1 MTEFFPGI
9 GNILYEGPQ
18 SRNPFAFKWYDADR
32 KVLGKTMHDHLRF
45 SVAYWHAFRGTGADP
60 FGPGTL
66 SRPWEKGGDS
76 VETAVVR
83 VHAAFEFMR
92 KLGVPYFCF
101 HDRDIAPAGV
111 TLAESNRNLDQVI
124 QVVKE
129 KQQET
134 GIKLLWGTANLFS
147 HPRYMNGAA
156 TNPDPLVFAHAAA
169 QVKKM
174 MEVTMELGGE
184 NYTFWGGREGY
195 QTLLNTD
202 MRQELDHM
210 ARFLGMALEYKK
222 EIGLKGPLLI
232 EPKPKEPTKHQYD
245 FDAATVIG
253 FLRFYGLDKE
263 FKLNLECN
271 HGTLAGHTFH
281 HEVELA
287 SRYGM
292 LGSVDANSGDTL
304 LGWDT
309 DQFPMDPREAALT
322 MLVLLKQGG
331 LGSGGFNF
339 DAKLRREST
348 DPADLF
354 IAHIGGMDT
363 LARGLLM
370 AARIQEEGVLEKWVR
385 ERYQGW
391 EEDMGARIAAGKT
404 RFRDMEKWALEAGEP
419 PLRSG
424 RQESFET
431 LLNSYL

>member
-9 GNILYEGPQ
+9 GNIPYEGPH
-18 SRNPFAFKWYDADR
+18 SRNPLAFKHYDADR
-32 KVLGKTMHDHLRF
+32 MLLGKTMRDHLRF

-60 FGPGTL
+60 FGPGTI
-66 SRPWEKGGDS
+66 SRPWEKGGDA
-76 VETAVVR
+76 VETAIVR

-101 HDRDIAPAGV
+101 HDRDIAPEGAN
-111 TLAESNRNLDQVI
+111 LSESNRNLDRVVA
-124 QVVKE
+124 VVKG
-129 KQQET
+129 KQKET

-156 TNPDPLVFAHAAA
+156 TNPDPRIFAFAAA

-174 MEVTMELGGE
+174 MEVTLELGGE

-202 MRQELDHM
+202 MRRELDHM
-210 ARFLGMALEYKK
+210 ARFLGMAVEYKK
-222 EIGLKGPLLI
+222 EIGLTGPLLI

-245 FDAATVIG
+245 FDSATVIG
-253 FLRFYGLDKE
+253 FLRQYGLEKE

-292 LGSVDANSGDTL
+292 LGSVDANTGDTL

-322 MLVLLKQGG
+322 LRVLLNQGG

-370 AARIQEEGVLEKWVR
+370 AVRMQEDGVLDQWVK

-391 EEDMGARIAAGKT
+391 DRGMGLEIESRKAR
-404 RFRDMEKWALEAGEP
+404 FQDLEKWALQTEEP
-419 PLRSG
+419 SLVSG
-424 RQESFET
+424 RQESYEG

>member
-1 MTEFFPGI
+1 MMEFFPGI
-9 GNILYEGPQ
+9 GTIAYEG
-18 SRNPFAFKWYDADR
+18 SETRNPLAFKYYDANR
-32 KVLGKTMHDHLRF
+32 KVLGKTMRDHLRF

-60 FGPGTL
+60 FGPGTMI
-66 SRPWEKGGDS
+66 RPWEKQGDP
-76 VETAVVR
+76 VESALIR
-83 VHAAFEFMR
+83 VQAAFEFMR

-101 HDRDIAPAGV
+101 HDRDIAPEGKNLNE
-111 TLAESNRNLDQVI
+111 TNRNLDTVI
-124 QVVKE
+124 SLVKE
-129 KQQET
+129 MQAFT

-156 TNPDPLVFAHAAA
+156 TNPDPKVFAFAAA

-174 MEVTMELGGE
+174 MEVTLELGGE

-202 MRQELDHM
+202 MRQELDHL
-210 ARFLGMALEYKK
+210 ARFLEMAAAYKK
-222 EIGLKGPLLI
+222 EIGFKGPLLI

-253 FLRFYGLDKE
+253 FLRHHGLDGD

-271 HGTLAGHTFH
+271 HATLAGHTFH

-322 MLVLLKQGG
+322 MRVLLNQGG

-354 IAHIGGMDT
+354 IAHIAGMDT

-370 AARIQEEGVLEKWVR
+370 AARIKEEGRMDQWVRQRYQDWGEGMGVRIEGGKAGFRDLETWVLET
-385 ERYQGW
+385 G
-391 EEDMGARIAAGKT
+391 
-404 RFRDMEKWALEAGEP
+404 EAQT
-419 PLRSG
+419 RSG
-424 RQESFET
+424 RQEAFEA
-431 LLNSYL
+431 LFNAYL